1 MTNDK
6 AVIALAAVAQINR
19 LEIFRLLVRLGE
31 AGLPA
36 GEIATRCK
44 LSPTRCSFHLKELEH
59 AGLINSQRDGRF
71 IRYAITVPAVRALM
85 SFLTEDCCD
94 GRPDMC
100 GNAFAARASDANAA
114 PIIAIPQVIEREP
127 ADS

>member
-1 MTNDK
+1 MTNEK

-36 GEIATRCK
+36 GEIATRCD

-59 AGLINSQRDGRF
+59 AGLITSRRDGRF
-71 IRYAITVPAVRALM
+71 IRYAINVLAVRDLM

-100 GNAFAARASDANAA
+100 GNAFAARTSDTHATLTTSMPNVM
-114 PIIAIPQVIEREP
+114 QRES

>member
-1 MTNDK
+1 MTNDQ

-19 LEIFRLLVRLGE
+19 LEIFRLLIRLGE

-36 GEIATRCK
+36 GEIATRCD

-59 AGLINSQRDGRF
+59 AGLINSRREGRF
-71 IRYAITVPAVRALM
+71 IRYAITVPAVRDLI

-100 GNAFAARASDANAA
+100 GNALAARASDTETA
-114 PIIAIPQVIEREP
+114 IATSLTRVVHRES